1 MNRRQEL
8 VVLAA
13 TALLVL
19 AGVSLLMLRPTRQAV
34 AEAHAD
40 RDAAV
45 AESQTLRDQVRALEA
60 LKADEAKL
68 QAQARLARSEFPP
81 TPSLPAL
88 VDALQDA
95 ASQAGVDLGSV
106 APSTPKTST
115 LQPELAQIDTNVN
128 VSGGYFEILDFLTRL
143 ENLVKGDDGQ
153 GRVSARS
160 VLVQS
165 VDVSRDSGAATS
177 TGGAAAST
185 ASGSTSPD
193 TLKATIT
200 LAVFQRA
207 GSAGAPAANTA
218 AVQATQV
225 R

>member
-8 VVLAA
+8 VVLAT

-19 AGVSLLMLRPTRQAV
+19 AGLSLLLLRPTRQAV

-115 LQPELAQIDTNVN
+115 VQPELAQIDTSVS
-128 VSGGYFEILDFLTRL
+128 VSGGYFEIEDFLARV
-143 ENLVKGDDGQ
+143 ENLVKRDDR
-153 GRVSARS
+153 GRVTPRS

-165 VDVSRDSGAATS
+165 VDMS
-177 TGGAAAST
+177 GGAGGTTAGGSASSAAG
-185 ASGSTSPD
+185 GSVSAD
-193 TLKATIT
+193 ELKATIT
-200 LAVFQRA
+200 LAVFQRVV
-207 GSAGAPAANTA
+207 SSGAPAAGSA
-218 AVQATQV
+218 AAGQTTQV

>member
-8 VVLAA
+8 VIVAT

-19 AGVSLLMLRPTRQAV
+19 AGVSLVVLRPTRQAV
-34 AEAHAD
+34 AEARAD
-40 RDAAV
+40 REAAV
-45 AESQTLRDQVRALEA
+45 AESQALRDQVRALEA

-115 LQPELAQIDTNVN
+115 ELPELAEIDTSVS
-128 VSGGYFEILDFLTRL
+128 VSGGYFEILDFLTRV
-143 ENLVKGDDGQ
+143 ENLVKGDDHL
-153 GRVSARS
+153 RVPARS

-165 VDVSRDSGAATS
+165 VDVSRDAGGTS

-185 ASGSTSPD
+185 ASGSASPD
-193 TLKATIT
+193 ELTAKFT
-200 LAVFQRA
+200 LAVFQRV
-207 GSAGAPAANTA
+207 GSAGAPAASTA
-218 AVQATQV
+218 AAQATQV

>member
-8 VVLAA
+8 VVLAT

-60 LKADEAKL
+60 LKADDANL
-68 QAQARLARSEFPP
+68 RAQARLGRSEFPP

-106 APSTPKTST
+106 APSSPKAST
-115 LQPELAQIDTNVN
+115 TQPELAQIDTNVS
-128 VSGGYFEILDFLTRL
+128 VSGGYFQVVDFLTRV
-143 ENLVKGDDGQ
+143 ENLVKGDDGH
-153 GRVSARS
+153 GRVPARS

-165 VDVSRDSGAATS
+165 VDVSRDAGGTS
-177 TGGAAAST
+177 TGGAGAST
-185 ASGSTSPD
+185 VSGSASPD
-193 TLKATIT
+193 ALKATIT

-207 GSAGAPAANTA
+207 GSAGFPAANTA
-218 AVQATQV
+218 AAQATQV

>member
-8 VVLAA
+8 VVVA
-13 TALLVL
+13 TMALLVL
-19 AGVSLLMLRPTRQAV
+19 TGVSLLVLRPTRQAV

-40 RDAAV
+40 RDAAA

-68 QAQARLARSEFPP
+68 RAQAQLARSEFPP

-115 LQPELAQIDTNVN
+115 IQPELAQIDTSVN

-143 ENLVKGDDGQ
+143 ENLVKGDVGQ
-153 GRVSARS
+153 GRVAARS

-165 VDVSRDSGAATS
+165 VDVSRDTGATS

-185 ASGSTSPD
+185 ASGSASPD

-207 GSAGAPAANTA
+207 GSAGAPATNTGA
-218 AVQATQV
+218 AQATQV

>member
-8 VVLAA
+8 VVVAT

-19 AGVSLLMLRPTRQAV
+19 TAVSLLVLRPTRQAV

-40 RDAAV
+40 RDAAA

-68 QAQARLARSEFPP
+68 RAQAQLARSEFPP

-95 ASQAGVDLGSV
+95 ASKAGVDLGSV

-115 LQPELAQIDTNVN
+115 IQPELAQIDTNVN

-207 GSAGAPAANTA
+207 GSAGAPAATTGA
-218 AVQATQV
+218 AQSTQV

>member
-8 VVLAA
+8 IVLAT

-45 AESQTLRDQVRALEA
+45 AESQTLRDQVRTLEA
-60 LKADEAKL
+60 LRADDANL
-68 QAQARLARSEFPP
+68 RAQAQLGRSAFPP

-115 LQPELAQIDTNVN
+115 LQPELAQIDTNVS
-128 VSGGYFEILDFLTRL
+128 VSGGYFQVVDFLTRV
-143 ENLVKGDDGQ
+143 ENLVKGDDGH
-153 GRVSARS
+153 GRVPARS

-165 VDVSRDSGAATS
+165 VDVSRDAGGTS

-185 ASGSTSPD
+185 VSGSASPD
-193 TLKATIT
+193 ALKATIT
-200 LAVFQRA
+200 LAVFQRG

-218 AVQATQV
+218 AAQATQV

>member
-8 VVLAA
+8 VVVAT

-19 AGVSLLMLRPTRQAV
+19 TGVSLLLLRPTRQAV

-40 RDAAV
+40 RDAAA

-115 LQPELAQIDTNVN
+115 IQPELAQIDTSVN
-128 VSGGYFEILDFLTRL
+128 VSGGYFEIVDFLTRL
-143 ENLVKGDDGQ
+143 ENLVKGDDGH
-153 GRVSARS
+153 GRVPARS

-165 VDVSRDSGAATS
+165 VDVSRDTGATS

-185 ASGSTSPD
+185 ASGSASPD

-207 GSAGAPAANTA
+207 GSAGAPAANTGA
-218 AVQATQV
+218 AQATQV

>member
-8 VVLAA
+8 VVLAT

-115 LQPELAQIDTNVN
+115 VQPELAQIDTSVS
-128 VSGGYFEILDFLTRL
+128 VSGGYFEVVDFLTRV
-143 ENLVKGDDGQ
+143 ENLVKGDDGH
-153 GRVSARS
+153 GRVPARS
-160 VLVQS
+160 MLVQS
-165 VDVSRDSGAATS
+165 VDVSGSAGETS
-177 TGGAAAST
+177 TGGAGAST
-185 ASGSTSPD
+185 ASGSASPGE
-193 TLKATIT
+193 LKATIT

-207 GSAGAPAANTA
+207 GSAGATA
-218 AVQATQV
+218 ADAAAGQATQV